1 MATAPL
7 IMLLVLLTAV
17 LVVALFL
24 ITVVTML
31 HIVSNRLNKILGAV
45 GQVVE
50 NTDGL
55 APVVEEIADD
65 IAAGEAT
72 IVGAVDRLKQRK
84 GIHDGAEAETVGAAP
99 AYVPPS
105 GFTNY

>member
-1 MATAPL
+1 MV
-7 IMLLVLLTAV
+7 IVLVLAV
-17 LVVALFL
+17 VVVALFL

-55 APVVEEIADD
+55 EPIIDEIAAD
-65 IAAGEAT
+65 IGSGEAT
-72 IVGAVDRLKQRK
+72 IVGAVERLQIRK
-84 GIHDGAEAETVGAAP
+84 GVHDGAEAVGASVAP
-99 AYVPPS
+99 TPTYAAPPA
-105 GFTNY
+105 GFSNY

>member
-1 MATAPL
+1 ML
-7 IMLLVLLTAV
+7 IVLLLAV
-17 LVVALFL
+17 VVVALFL
-24 ITVVTML
+24 IIVVTML

-55 APVVEEIADD
+55 EPIINEIAED
-65 IAAGEAT
+65 IGAGERT
-72 IVGAVDRLKQRK
+72 IVAAVDRLKTRK
-84 GIHDGAEAETVGAAP
+84 GVHDDAEAEAVGAAP
-99 AYVPPS
+99 AYAPPT